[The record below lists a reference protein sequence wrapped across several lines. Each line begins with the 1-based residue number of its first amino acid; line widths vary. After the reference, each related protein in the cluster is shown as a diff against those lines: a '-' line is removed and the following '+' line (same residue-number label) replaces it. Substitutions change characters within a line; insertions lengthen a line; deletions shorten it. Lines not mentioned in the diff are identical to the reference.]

1 MTKGVSQ
8 NKLTVFLLDMQLQ
21 VLSSGVMNRQERRE
35 ILSAVSQRFTLV
47 DPYLTEPSRRVWA
60 AAEALAIG
68 PHGNAIVAEATG
80 ISRTT
85 IRKARVAL
93 AQASPAPFQRQ
104 RRSGGGRKQL
114 VEIDATL
121 LDDLDRLIDPVTR
134 GDPESPLRWT
144 CKSTYHLAEAL
155 QQQGHAI
162 SQRTVYRL
170 LDTLGYSLQSNRKTE
185 EGADHADR
193 DAQFQ
198 FIYRQVKRFQ
208 RQGQPVI
215 SVDTKKKE
223 NIGNFA
229 QEGQEWEQQGQ
240 PRRTKTH
247 DFRSKGEYKA
257 SPYGIYDP
265 TQDEGWVNVGISR
278 DTAQFAV
285 ASIRG
290 WWTKMGR
297 ERYPQAEE
305 FLITADAGG
314 SNGYRTRLW
323 KVELQKLADELGLS
337 ISVCHF
343 PPGTSKWNKIEHR
356 LFSFI
361 SKNWRGRPLDS
372 LATIVNLL
380 SHTTTET
387 GLYVEASLDYVT
399 YAKGIKVTDAEMD
412 ELNLKRDKFHGE
424 WNYRLSPRI

>member
-1 MTKGVSQ
+1 M
-8 NKLTVFLLDMQLQ
+8 
-21 VLSSGVMNRQERRE
+21 
-35 ILSAVSQRFTLV
+35 SAVSLRFLLV
-47 DPYLTEPSRRVWA
+47 DPYLSEQSRRIWV
-60 AAEALAIG
+60 AAEATAIG

-85 IRKARVAL
+85 ITKARTEL
-93 AQASPAPFQRQ
+93 QQASDLPAFRQRQ
-104 RRSGGGRKQL
+104 AGGGRKPL
-114 VEIDATL
+114 TEVDPTL
-121 LDDLDRLIDPVTR
+121 LADLDQLIDPGSR

-155 QQQGHAI
+155 LEQGHRI
-162 SQRTVYRL
+162 SQRSVYRL
-170 LDTLGYSLQSNRKTE
+170 LVTLGYSLQSNRKTE
-185 EGADHADR
+185 EGADHPDR

-198 FIYRQVKRFQ
+198 YINRQVKRCQ

-223 NIGNFA
+223 IIGNFS
-229 QEGQEWEQQGQ
+229 QRGREWEPQQQ

-247 DFRSKGEYKA
+247 DFRAQGEPKA

-265 TQDEGWVNVGISR
+265 TQDEGWVNVGISH

-290 WWTKMGR
+290 WWRKMGR
-297 ERYPQAEE
+297 ERYPDATKL
-305 FLITADAGG
+305 LITADAGG

-323 KVELQKLADELGLS
+323 KVDLQKFADELALTIG
-337 ISVCHF
+337 VCHF

-372 LATIVNLL
+372 LATIVNLI
-380 SHTTTET
+380 SHTTNKN
-387 GLYVEASLDYVT
+387 GLYVEASLDYAN
-399 YAKGIKVTDAEMD
+399 YEKGLKVTDKEM
-412 ELNLKRDKFHGE
+412 EQLNLKRDTFHGE
-424 WNYRLSPRI
+424 WNYSLIPRR

>member
-1 MTKGVSQ
+1 
-8 NKLTVFLLDMQLQ
+8 MQLQ
-21 VLSSGVMNRQERRE
+21 AVSIAGMNPQERWE
-35 ILSAVSQRFTLV
+35 ILSAVRQRFTLV
-47 DPYLTEPSRRVWA
+47 APYLTEQSRRMWA
-60 AAEALAIG
+60 AAEASTIG
-68 PHGNAIVAEATG
+68 SHGKAIVAEATG

-85 IRKARVAL
+85 INKTRAEL
-93 AQASPAPFQRQ
+93 QQAADLPSSRQRQ
-104 RRSGGGRKQL
+104 PGGGRKPL
-114 VEIDATL
+114 TEGDPTL
-121 LDDLDRLIDPVTR
+121 LADLDHLIDPGTR

-155 QQQGHAI
+155 QEQGPRI

-170 LDTLGYSLQSNRKTE
+170 LAALGYSLQSNRKTE
-185 EGADHADR
+185 EGADHPDR

-198 FIYRQVKRFQ
+198 FINRQVKHFQ

-223 NIGNFA
+223 NIGNFS
-229 QEGQEWEQQGQ
+229 QEGREWEPQGQ

-247 DFRSKGEYKA
+247 DFRAKGEPKA

-265 TQDEGWVNVGISR
+265 TQDEGWVNVGISH

-290 WWTKMGR
+290 WWRKMGE
-297 ERYPQAEE
+297 ERYPAGRKL
-305 FLITADAGG
+305 LITADAGG

-323 KVELQKLADELGLS
+323 KVELQNLADDLGLA
-337 ISVCHF
+337 ITVCHF

-372 LATIVNLL
+372 LAAIVNLI
-380 SHTTTET
+380 SHTTTEA
-387 GLYVEASLDYVT
+387 GLYVEASLDYTT
-399 YAKGIKVTDAEMD
+399 YEKGIKVTDTAME
-412 ELNLKRDKFHGE
+412 ELHLKRDKFHGE
-424 WNYRLSPRI
+424 WNYSLLPRRN